1 MAPSVGFPPA
11 EVYFIIVSAERI
23 QLLYD
28 GACPICRREAAWLRR
43 ADRRGRLQLVDISAS
58 DFDPARFG
66 LSRNAVEGAL
76 HAVGPNGQI
85 VRGMDAVRAAYRA
98 VGWGW
103 LAAPTGWPILRPV
116 FDRLYRAFA
125 RNRLRIGRW
134 LGRETA

>member
-1 MAPSVGFPPA
+1 M
-11 EVYFIIVSAERI
+11 SAERI

-43 ADRRGRLQLVDISAS
+43 ADRRGRLELVDISVPN
-58 DFDPARFG
+58 FDPTRFG
-66 LSRNAVEGAL
+66 LSHEAVQGAL
-76 HAVGPNGQI
+76 HAIGPNGRI

-103 LAAPTGWPILRPV
+103 LAAPTGWPLLRPV

-134 LGRETA
+134 LGREAA